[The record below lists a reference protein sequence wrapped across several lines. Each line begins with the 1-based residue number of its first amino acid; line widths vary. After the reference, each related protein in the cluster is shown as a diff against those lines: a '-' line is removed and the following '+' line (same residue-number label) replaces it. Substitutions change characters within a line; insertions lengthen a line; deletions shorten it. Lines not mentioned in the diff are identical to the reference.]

1 MVDEKKIRETLML
14 LKVTYPNAFTKL
26 SNEEIMLMIKVWT
39 NDFRNVEK
47 SLFNKAIENLRNTK
61 AYLPTIAEIKKEI
74 ATLKVGETPRAED
87 EWNKVLGLVRKY
99 GMYQQDKAFSEMQ
112 DSTAYAVKVIGYQ
125 NICMASDQTWNKKE
139 FIGEYE
145 ALKNRNIEYLQIA
158 KNENNIKA
166 IEAMLFKGE

>member
-47 SLFNKAIENLRNTK
+47 GLFNKAIENLRNTK
-61 AYLPTIAEIKKEI
+61 TYLPTIAEIKKEI

-158 KNENNIKA
+158 RNENNIKA
-166 IEAMLFKGE
+166 IETLL

>member
-1 MVDEKKIRETLML
+1 MEKIEFIKAMKFLGIAYNKEFDQEECEVWYSFFKNEDYGTFKTAIKNKI
-14 LKVTYPNAFTKL
+14 
-26 SNEEIMLMIKVWT
+26 ST
-39 NDFRNVEK
+39 N
-47 SLFNKAIENLRNTK
+47 T
-61 AYLPTIAEIKKEI
+61 YLPTIAEIKKEI

-158 KNENNIKA
+158 RNEKMEN
-166 IEAMLFKGE
+166 LLKGMTMEDN